1 MGMYVID
8 KYFNLNVKRFFPYV
22 NIIKKYSSHIN
33 LDPDLILKHLKAD
46 KKVMGDKITLIKRR
60 EFVEVDLN
68 KGLVESVISI
78 VENDLLE
85 KEEDDYDDD
94 EEEKVKD
101 VDSNDNK

>member
-1 MGMYVID
+1 
-8 KYFNLNVKRFFPYV
+8 
-22 NIIKKYSSHIN
+22 
-33 LDPDLILKHLKAD
+33 
-46 KKVMGDKITLIKRR
+46 MGDKITLIKRR

-85 KEEDDYDDD
+85 KEEDDYDD